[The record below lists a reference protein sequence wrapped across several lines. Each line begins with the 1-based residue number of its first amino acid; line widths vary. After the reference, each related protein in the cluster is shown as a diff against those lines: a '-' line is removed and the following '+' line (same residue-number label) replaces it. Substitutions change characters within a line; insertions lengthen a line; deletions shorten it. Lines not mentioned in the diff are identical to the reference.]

1 MHSLLKKK
9 QKKMKQDKKYR
20 LNTYTRILHITAIQ
34 QKNHVHNPSKQN
46 RLKSILAYLFL
57 VFLFEQKIYFA
68 YYHHHTQ
75 KLCTKTSNVC
85 CTLLLNKKSFSRAFT
100 FIPSCTSTYATYLS
114 VCKVYTADCV
124 SLLHFSKY
132 RTKQREREKGKL
144 SPFICLRVLCV
155 LYLLGFFSMDQF
167 RFLILL
173 PYMPGSGK
181 GRKKYYIPSHV
192 TKLQKKP
199 VHFFPFSVK
208 E

>member
-1 MHSLLKKK
+1 M
-9 QKKMKQDKKYR
+9 
-20 LNTYTRILHITAIQ
+20 
-34 QKNHVHNPSKQN
+34 
-46 RLKSILAYLFL
+46 
-57 VFLFEQKIYFA
+57 FLFEQKKYFA

-181 GRKKYYIPSHV
+181 GRKKVLH
-192 TKLQKKP
+192 TKPCNETSKETRT
-199 VHFFPFSVK
+199 FFSFLCKRVNYVEWLFIDWKYNPLLFWLESSSIK